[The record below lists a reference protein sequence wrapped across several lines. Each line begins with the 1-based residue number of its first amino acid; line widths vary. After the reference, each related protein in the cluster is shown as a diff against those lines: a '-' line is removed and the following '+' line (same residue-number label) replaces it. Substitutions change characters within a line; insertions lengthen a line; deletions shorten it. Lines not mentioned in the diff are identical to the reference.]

1 MGVFDMDRSVEEKI
15 VAMIES
21 AETPEEKDFWEL
33 SYDLYKSIEQM
44 DDSSALRIE
53 RDGAYLYIWKGKN
66 SIQFVNTEEKKVG
79 TKEVGEAV
87 VLSALFVRDG
97 EKVNITVCP
106 RSEALQK
113 KMEIMM
119 S

>member
-1 MGVFDMDRSVEEKI
+1 MDRSVGEKI

-21 AETPEEKDFWEL
+21 ADTAEERGFWKL
-33 SYDLYKSIEQM
+33 AYDLYKSVEQM
-44 DDSSALRIE
+44 DSGSALRIE
-53 RDGAYLYIWKGKN
+53 RDGTYLYIWKGKG

-79 TKEVGEAV
+79 AKEVGEAV

-97 EKVNITVCP
+97 KEVNITVCP
-106 RSEALQK
+106 RFEALQK
-113 KMEIMM
+113 KMEIMV